1 MDFTL
6 LRRACDIIGDTD
18 EGLSGSQI
26 IRYSLDYAYKYDV
39 SLNHPTYPFAKSVA
53 NKRTALYENLLC
65 FTEDQQLHII
75 KELCEL
81 PKFESNNKIV
91 ELKNNIIRRTSNAPY
106 LNLNTTTIDTTLLW
120 LDGFPDV
127 LKPYQDALS
136 KYKAGIY
143 QRNILDDMRLSLEIL
158 VKKLL
163 NNGKSLEN
171 NKNEIGQR
179 LKQQNAPTELREMVT
194 TLITH
199 YTNYQNNH
207 VKHNDNVK
215 ENEIEFVIEFTSSM
229 MKFLIKNLYL

>member
-6 LRRACDIIGDTD
+6 VRRASELIGDTN
-18 EGLSGSQI
+18 EGLSGNQI
-26 IRYSLDYAYKYDV
+26 VKYCLDYALQYDV
-39 SLNHPTYPFAKSVA
+39 ELKHPSYPFQNNVQ

-65 FTEDQQLHII
+65 FTEDQQIHII

-81 PKFESNNKIV
+81 PKFESKKDILELNNS
-91 ELKNNIIRRTSNAPY
+91 IIRRTSNTPY
-106 LNLNTTTIDTTLLW
+106 IKLNTTTIDTTLLW
-120 LDGFPDV
+120 LETFPDA

-163 NNGKSLEN
+163 ANGKSLEN
-171 NKNEIGQR
+171 NKNEIGQK
-179 LKQQNAPTELREMVT
+179 LKQENVPTELREMVT
-194 TLITH
+194 KLINH
-199 YTNYQNNH
+199 YTDYQNTH

-215 ENEIEFVIEFTSSM
+215 ENEIEFIIEFTSAM
-229 MKFLIKNLYL
+229 MKLLIKSL